1 MSLNSMSAQQYG
13 GVDPNAYAQ
22 SAGKYGAPLAGSSST
37 YGSVGAKTAWTTSG
51 ISAGGGPAPY
61 SKRTKGSTLSW
72 DDDNSGPSM
81 PQSDSGSPYMM
92 NRG

>member
-13 GVDPNAYAQ
+13 SV
-22 SAGKYGAPLAGSSST
+22 SAASANYGQPLSGSATT
-37 YGSVGAKTAWTTSG
+37 YGSVGAKTAWTT
-51 ISAGGGPAPY
+51 AGVGGSGPAPY

-72 DDDNSGPSM
+72 DDDNSGPSL
-81 PQSDSGSPYMM
+81 PQSDSGSSFSM